1 MKIPLF
7 FLSSTSLTSPI
18 PSPPLLRL
26 LPLLHLLNL
35 PPPPHSSPAPS
46 PSLFFLNLLLRLS
59 SSLTLLRPVCQFVS
73 RFRPLTN
80 PQPSSGKET
89 ISPSSHCFRPKFPRL
104 SLSPSLSPSLH
115 NVRIPSPHYC
125 YFLRKGCGRCVKT
138 VVISHVNWELYVLI
152 KLQMLLR
159 AKVAR
164 GEQTLFRTNGPTNG
178 RIL

>member
-1 MKIPLF
+1 MTWSTLENTSS
-7 FLSSTSLTSPI
+7 FLYSTSLTSPI

-46 PSLFFLNLLLRLS
+46 PSLFLLNLLLRLS

-104 SLSPSLSPSLH
+104 SLSLSLSLH
-115 NVRIPSPHYC
+115 LFIM
-125 YFLRKGCGRCVKT
+125 CVFPP
-138 VVISHVNWELYVLI
+138 LI
-152 KLQMLLR
+152 IATFC
-159 AKVAR
+159 AKAAVDV
-164 GEQTLFRTNGPTNG
+164 
-178 RIL
+178 